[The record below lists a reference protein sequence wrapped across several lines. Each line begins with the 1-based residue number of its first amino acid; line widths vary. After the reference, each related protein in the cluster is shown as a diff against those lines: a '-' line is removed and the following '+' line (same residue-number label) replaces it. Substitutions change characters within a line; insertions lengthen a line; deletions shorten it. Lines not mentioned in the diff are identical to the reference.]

1 MKLLGNGMWELA
13 VFVKN
18 TKGGWKADN
27 TRNIIDGDFSI
38 RSGD

>member
-1 MKLLGNGMWELA
+1 MILLRNGMWELA

-18 TKGGWKADN
+18 TKGGWNADN
-27 TRNIIDGDFSI
+27 TRDVIDGDFST